1 MNPVSLLQS
10 HYGWTPSS
18 RQVFKKP
25 APTDSKCFRVPQT
38 GGIPGW
44 IALTYEKEHPAC
56 FWVTTTGITRIQC
69 IADERLFGDTI
80 FRAERIGQFEFVIS
94 DIFIYNSNCIFAC
107 STFEQRYV
115 WLCDLLKMFTFSSTG
130 TAKLIH
136 KSNLDPKQK
145 LRGYEDH
152 IDKPGSHGFFVDL
165 EDPNIVE
172 VTKLPIPD
180 CYKIQEGYLK
190 VPDLRTSVYLRS
202 KGEKFKCKCKKND
215 DGSWTLLENIPSID

>member
-38 GGIPGW
+38 NGAPGW
-44 IALTYEKEHPAC
+44 IAMTYYKDKPSC
-56 FWVTTTGITRIQC
+56 FWVTPTEIIKLIC

-80 FRAERIGQFEFVIS
+80 FRAERISQFEFVIS

-115 WLCDLLKMFTFSSTG
+115 WLSDLLKTFTFHSSG
-130 TAKLIH
+130 TSRLIH

-152 IDKPGSHGFFVDL
+152 TDKVGSNGYFVEL

-172 VTKLPIPD
+172 ITKLAIPD
-180 CYKIQEGYLK
+180 CYKVGDGYLK
-190 VPDLRTSVYLRS
+190 VPDLRTSVFLRS
-202 KGEKFKCKCKKND
+202 KGEKFKCKCRKNE

>member
-10 HYGWTPSS
+10 HYAWTPNS

-25 APTDSKCFRVPQT
+25 APTDCKLFRVPQT
-38 GGIPGW
+38 SGISGW
-44 IALTYEKEHPAC
+44 VVLTYDKGKPAC
-56 FWVTTTGITRIQC
+56 FWTTSSGITKIPC

-80 FRAERIGQFEFVIS
+80 FRAERISQYEFVIS

-115 WLCDLLKMFTFSSTG
+115 WLSDLLKKFAHTSTG
-130 TAKLIH
+130 MARFIH

-145 LRGYEDH
+145 IRGYEDH
-152 IDKPGSHGFFVDL
+152 TDKQGATGFFVEL
-165 EDPNIVE
+165 EDQTIFE
-172 VTKLPIPD
+172 ITKLPIPD
-180 CYKIQEGYLK
+180 CYKVGDGYLK
-190 VPDLRTSVYLRS
+190 VPDLKTSAYLRS
-202 KGEKFKCKCKKND
+202 KGDKFKCKCRKNE

>member
-25 APTDSKCFRVPQT
+25 VPTDSKCFRVPQT
-38 GGIPGW
+38 NGIPGW
-44 IALTYEKEHPAC
+44 IVLTYEKNKPTC
-56 FWVTTTGITRIQC
+56 FWVTTTEVTRVQC

-80 FRAERIGQFEFVIS
+80 FRAERIGQLEFVIS

-115 WLCDLLKMFTFSSTG
+115 WLSKLLEFTSSSTG

-136 KSNLDPKQK
+136 KSKIDSKQK

-152 IDKPGSHGFFVDL
+152 VDKSGSHGFFVDL

-172 VTKLPIPD
+172 VTKLAIPD
-180 CYKIQEGYLK
+180 CYKVQEGYLK
-190 VPDLRTSVYLRS
+190 VPDLKTSVYLRS
-202 KGEKFKCKCKKND
+202 KGEKFKCKCRKNE
-215 DGSWTLLENIPSID
+215 DGSWSLIENIPHID